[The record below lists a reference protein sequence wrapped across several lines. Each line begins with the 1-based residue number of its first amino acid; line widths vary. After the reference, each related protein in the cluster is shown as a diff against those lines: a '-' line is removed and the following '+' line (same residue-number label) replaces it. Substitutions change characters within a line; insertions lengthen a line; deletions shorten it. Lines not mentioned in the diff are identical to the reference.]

1 MNSKFKDHMFI
12 LFAYVGSILAS
23 FVIGNTFLL
32 TICNAIWGSAESG
45 GQGTV
50 ATEIIMRL
58 LVPVFAI
65 IAIYIRKRNNRD
77 AYREYTKK
85 MKEQEYSAKKDFQEL
100 LRNKNL
106 WAEIIF
112 TSIISVIYWAIN
124 FRFFWLLLNI
134 PIFMVFDF
142 LATIRIHYMWL
153 NSD

>member
-12 LFAYVGSILAS
+12 LLAYVGSFLAS

-32 TICNAIWGSAESG
+32 TICNAVWGAAASG
-45 GQGTV
+45 GHGTV

-58 LVPVFAI
+58 LVPVLAM

-77 AYREYTKK
+77 AYREYRKQ

-112 TSIISVIYWAIN
+112 TTIISVIYWAMN

-134 PIFMVFDF
+134 PLFMLFDF
-142 LATIRIHYMWL
+142 LAAIRIHHVWM
-153 NSD
+153 NGD